1 MGFSVGM
8 VSLGCPKNQM
18 DAELMMAKLQAAGI
32 AIKADPALADVVII
46 NTCGFIEEAKREAI
60 DQILE
65 FSTLKQEGRIK
76 KIIVTG
82 CMAERYRDE
91 VMSELPE
98 CDAVTGLGANG
109 DIVETVRRV
118 MRDER
123 VTSFP
128 DKACWSLEGDRVQT
142 TPSFF
147 LFLRIGDGCDNCC
160 TYCAIPHIRGRM
172 RSRPMESLIS
182 EAEWLASRGVR
193 ELIVVAQDTTRYGID
208 LYGEMRLPDLL
219 EQLCAIEGF
228 RWIRLLYCYPECITE
243 RLLDVM
249 AAHNDKLRYIDIPVQ
264 HASAPVLRA
273 MNRTGDRASLTALM
287 AHIRDR
293 VPGIT
298 LRTTVMAGF
307 PGETPDDFEELCDFV
322 REVRFDRL
330 GCFAYSAEEGT
341 VAADMDGQIDEPEKR
356 RRADLVM
363 ELQTSILEA
372 RGEALVGQTVDVLVE
387 AYDRYAESWFGRT
400 VSDAPDI
407 DCKVFFPGAPDAFR
421 PGDFVPVHVT
431 ELLDIDLIGEVASA

>member
-1 MGFSVGM
+1 MEYSVGM

-18 DAELMMAKLQAAGI
+18 DAELMLAKLQAAGI
-32 AIKADPALADVVII
+32 EIRADAALADVVII

-65 FSTLKQEGRIK
+65 FSSLKAEGRIK

-82 CMAERYRDE
+82 CMAERYKDE
-91 VMSELPE
+91 VMAELPE

-118 MRDER
+118 MQGES

-128 DKACWSLEGDRVQT
+128 DKACWSIEGDRIQT

-147 LFLRIGDGCDNCC
+147 AYLRIGDGCDNCC
-160 TYCAIPHIRGRM
+160 TYCAIPRIRGRM
-172 RSRPMESLIS
+172 RSRPMESLVA
-182 EAEWLASRGVR
+182 EAETLAQRGVR
-193 ELIVVAQDTTRYGID
+193 ELIVIAQDTTRYGLD
-208 LYGEMRLPDLL
+208 LYGEYRLPDLL

-228 RWIRLLYCYPECITE
+228 RWIRLLYCYPECMSE
-243 RLLDVM
+243 RLLDVI
-249 AAHNDKLRYIDIPVQ
+249 AAHPDKLCYLDIPVQ
-264 HASAPVLRA
+264 HASAPILKA

-287 AHIRDR
+287 AHIRER

-307 PGETPDDFEELCDFV
+307 PGETPTDFEELCDFV

-341 VAADMDGQIDEPEKR
+341 AAARMDGQIPEAEKH

-363 ELQTSILEA
+363 ELQTSLLEA
-372 RGEALVGQTVDVLVE
+372 RHEALIGQTVEVLIE

-400 VSDAPDI
+400 AADAPDI
-407 DCKVFFPGAPDAFR
+407 DCKVFFSGAPNAFA
-421 PGDFVPVHVT
+421 PGSFVPVRITDV
-431 ELLDIDLIGEVASA
+431 LDVDLIGEVETA